1 MLAVTVCGEMM
12 MCELRATPA
21 EVEALSVKAG
31 RRLLFHYWI
40 PVTHCPPAQVT
51 DACSGVLNKP
61 KKRTQDTIH
70 ASR

>member
-31 RRLLFHYWI
+31 
-40 PVTHCPPAQVT
+40 
-51 DACSGVLNKP
+51 
-61 KKRTQDTIH
+61 
-70 ASR
+70 